1 MLRLP
6 ACGKCGWH
14 SVNDTDI
21 TSTMKHLSPP
31 SLEAQALLDATV
43 DAVILIDHKGVMQIF
58 NHSAVRMFG
67 YSAEEA
73 LGRNVSMLMTERD
86 RDQHDAYIAR
96 YLRTGVAHIIGIGRE
111 VQARRKNGSVFPAF
125 LSVGRVG
132 ADPPRFVGFLQD
144 MTLRQQALQAA
155 QREHERANRFLEAT
169 QTMLVG
175 LDLDLRVT
183 MINPKGCEVLGRAET
198 SLLGSSWSES
208 VIPADQRAAVAVQ
221 FDALLQHRPRGP
233 HHFEFPVLTRD
244 GALRQVAWRCVVIED
259 PQGIASGIL
268 CSGDDVTDGRR
279 AEQDVREARE
289 RVMHVSRLATMG
301 EMASGISHEL
311 NQPLAAITTYA
322 QAGARLLAATD
333 PDVGEVRDVLEQIAA
348 QALRAGEIIRRLR
361 SLVRNRTSTRELADL
376 NGVIRE
382 LEPLARADARASDV
396 RVLLEL
402 DPQLPRAHLDPI
414 QMQQVVLNLLR
425 NGIDA
430 VQALS
435 PGQREVCIRTG
446 TGPNGEVQIIVLDN
460 GAGIPDEL
468 HAQLFTPFMTTKPHG
483 TGLGLAISRSIVE
496 AHRGRLE
503 FQPNQPRGAIFTVTL
518 PANSTAGV

>member
-1 MLRLP
+1 MT
-6 ACGKCGWH
+6 H
-14 SVNDTDI
+14 
-21 TSTMKHLSPP
+21 PP
-31 SLEAQALLDATV
+31 PQSLEAQALLDATV
-43 DAVILIDHKGVMQIF
+43 DAVILIDHKGIMQVF
-58 NHSAVRMFG
+58 NHAAVRMFG
-67 YSAEEA
+67 YSAEET

-86 RDQHDAYIAR
+86 RDQHDAYISR

-111 VQARRKNGSVFPAF
+111 VQARRKNGSVFSAF
-125 LSVGRVG
+125 LSVGRIG

-144 MTLRQQALQAA
+144 MTLRHQALQAA
-155 QREHERANRFLEAT
+155 QRERERANRYLEAA

-183 MINPKGCEVLGRAET
+183 MINRKGCEVLGRNEA
-198 SLLGSSWSES
+198 SLLGTSWYES
-208 VIPADQRAAVAVQ
+208 AIPADQRAELAVQ
-221 FDALLQHRPRGP
+221 FGTLLEHHPRGP
-233 HHFEFPVLTRD
+233 RHFECPVLTRN
-244 GALRQVAWRCVVIED
+244 GAVRQVAWRCVVIEE

-322 QAGARLLAATD
+322 QAGARLLDAAD
-333 PDVGEVRDVLEQIAA
+333 PDLGEARDVYHQIAA

-361 SLVRNRTSTRELADL
+361 SLVRNRTSTRELTDL
-376 NGVIRE
+376 NAVIRE

-402 DPQLPRAHLDPI
+402 DPKLPRAQLDPI

-430 VQALS
+430 VQTLS
-435 PGQREVCIRTG
+435 PGQREVRIRTC
-446 TGPNGEVQIIVLDN
+446 TGPNGEVQILVLDN
-460 GAGIPDEL
+460 GAGIPEEL
-468 HAQLFTPFMTTKPHG
+468 RDQLFTPFMTTKPHG

-496 AHRGRLE
+496 AHRGRLDFE
-503 FQPNQPRGAIFTVTL
+503 PNQPRGAIFTVTL
-518 PANSTAGV
+518 PASSASGT